1 MDYASGI
8 DVSHWQGV
16 INWDAIASVGA
27 VGTVQFAYI
36 KATDGEHGLD
46 PQFAQNWG
54 RAQAAKLPRG
64 AYHFFRAGLDVGSQI
79 RATIAAL
86 GAPGDDGELPP
97 ALDVEVG
104 PMDRAEFEDVLQWLE
119 GIEAFYKRTP
129 LLYLNRSGIAA
140 LNRAYGLYVATSAEQ
155 VAAAEAAV
163 ARFSHFPLW
172 LAEYSGGDKPPR
184 LDGPWDSWALWQH
197 TPQGKVAG
205 LSAAVDL
212 DYCWDLH
219 SLFSARPQTTT

>member
-16 INWDAIASVGA
+16 INWDAIAAVGA

-54 RAQAAKLPRG
+54 RSQAAKIPRG
-64 AYHFFRAGLDVGSQI
+64 AYHFWRPVDVGSQI
-79 RATIAAL
+79 RSTIAAL

-104 PMDRAEFEDVLQWLE
+104 PMDRAQFNDVLEWLE

-129 LLYLNRSGIAA
+129 LLYLNRSGVAA
-140 LNRAYGLYVATSAEQ
+140 LRRAYGPDEWPSAF
-155 VAAAEAAV
+155 A
-163 ARFSHFPLW
+163 HFPLW

-184 LDGPWDSWALWQH
+184 LDGPWDDWAIWQH

-205 LSAAVDL
+205 LASAVDL
-212 DYCWDLH
+212 DYCSDIA
-219 SLFSARPQTTT
+219 SLLSARPPDKAT